1 MSHLRRATPAG
12 TISALLLPNGVCAGM
27 HGQNSV
33 VSLEFSEEENNL
45 VLLLNVDKINE
56 LGIFVQRVN
65 ANWEKI

>member
-12 TISALLLPNGVCAGM
+12 TISARLLPNGICTGM

-33 VSLEFSEEENNL
+33 VSLEFSEQENNI

-56 LGIFVQRVN
+56 LGISVQRVN